1 MFESLKGK
9 TAIVTGAGAGIGKA
23 MALTFAKEGC
33 NVVCIARRKSTL
45 DEVVAEIKSSGGE
58 AIAVSADVSDL
69 AAMKAAAKTAYEKY
83 GSVDILLSN
92 AGVIPQVPLSK
103 MTDEDYDYVMDIN
116 VKGTFHAVWS
126 VMDYMKA
133 NKWGR
138 IILTSSITGPN
149 TGFPGWS
156 HYGAS
161 KAAQLGFMHTAAM
174 ELAPYGITVNAVSP
188 GNVMTEGLASLGQ
201 GYVDQ
206 MNKSVPVG
214 QLGSGFEIANG
225 ALFLASKEA
234 WYINAHNLIIDGGQ
248 IWPESAGALDEMR
261 KLYESEKNK
270 QS

>member
-188 GNVMTEGLASLGQ
+188 GNVM
-201 GYVDQ
+201 
-206 MNKSVPVG
+206 N
-214 QLGSGFEIANG
+214 
-225 ALFLASKEA
+225 
-234 WYINAHNLIIDGGQ
+234 
-248 IWPESAGALDEMR
+248 
-261 KLYESEKNK
+261 
-270 QS
+270 